1 MFLTISLNRN
11 HLSANTQDLQTSTF
25 RTQEGWDMNIYKD
38 LKTVR
43 LEQKSLSVWT
53 IQTTRK
59 PLRKKQNK
67 TKQIPHHQ
75 VDSHMTTDFGIL

>member
-1 MFLTISLNRN
+1 
-11 HLSANTQDLQTSTF
+11 
-25 RTQEGWDMNIYKD
+25 MNIYKD

-67 TKQIPHHQ
+67 TKQNKTKQIPHHQ